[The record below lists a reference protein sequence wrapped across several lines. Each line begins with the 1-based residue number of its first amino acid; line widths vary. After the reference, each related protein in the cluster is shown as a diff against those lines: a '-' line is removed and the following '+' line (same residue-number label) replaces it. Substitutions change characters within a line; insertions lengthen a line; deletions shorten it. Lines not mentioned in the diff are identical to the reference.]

1 MKTYAMMIGNRKE
14 LVKRIEALTGGKSRY
29 TFMPRCAYEI
39 GAFAVEKDGTLTVQ
53 DDADQ
58 SVIDTLKAE
67 GMIGEEITAESI
79 ETAEPEQTDETEETE
94 EPEQPALPT
103 STDEWDDD
111 EDDSDWDDGEEETSE
126 DETEETAEP
135 EETEDSPEDTE
146 EDDEP
151 EPAAEPESTPPATED
166 AWDDEPEDEL
176 TDEPETTELSEPL
189 TAEISFPL
197 SQHTVQSLTN
207 LICMI
212 HSCGALLSKATGGE
226 FYADKSLA
234 DAILDDKTFRSIH
247 ELIAYIRE
255 WEETNPELKGIRFA
269 DDKLI
274 FDGFGQAQDA
284 ETVQTYTKLAAAMN
298 KMAITQKRVQAK
310 DVDDSNEKYALRIW
324 LIRLGLNGADFKADR
339 KRLMAPLSGHTAFRN
354 DAERE
359 RWEAKQKAKR
369 EAAKAEQNEE
379 EENDA
384 VSE

>member
-1 MKTYAMMIGNRKE
+1 MKTYAMLIGNRKE
-14 LVKRIEALTGGKSRY
+14 LVKRIEALTGGMSRY

-58 SVIDTLKAE
+58 SVIDTLTAE
-67 GMIGEEITAESI
+67 GMIGDEIITESI
-79 ETAEPEQTDETEETE
+79 EPAESEQTDETTE
-94 EPEQPALPT
+94 AEQPAPPA
-103 STDEWDDD
+103 SIDEWDDD
-111 EDDSDWDDGEEETSE
+111 EDDDDEDGSDENDSSDE
-126 DETEETAEP
+126 DEPEATAE
-135 EETEDSPEDTE
+135 D
-146 EDDEP
+146 DDEP
-151 EPAAEPESTPPATED
+151 EPAAEPEAAPPAAED
-166 AWDDEPEDEL
+166 TWDDEPN
-176 TDEPETTELSEPL
+176 DEPEETTALPEPL
-189 TAEISFPL
+189 NAEISFPL

-212 HSCGALLSKATGGE
+212 HSRGALLSKATGGQ
-226 FYADKSLA
+226 FFADKSLA
-234 DAILDDKTFRSIH
+234 DAILDDKTFRSIY

-255 WEETNPELKGIRFA
+255 WEETNPELKGIRFSE
-269 DDKLI
+269 DKVI
-274 FDGFGQAQDA
+274 YDGFGAAADA
-284 ETVQTYTKLAAAMN
+284 ETVQTFTKLAAAMN

-379 EENDA
+379 DNDDA